1 MTTLSIQL
9 WLQRMPSLGGTD
21 ELCLRS
27 FGPEYRH
34 DTIEP
39 FGGPGFE

>member
-1 MTTLSIQL
+1 MNTASIQL
-9 WLQRMPSLGGTD
+9 LQSMPGTGTG

-34 DTIEP
+34 DTTAP
-39 FGGPGFE
+39 FEGPGI